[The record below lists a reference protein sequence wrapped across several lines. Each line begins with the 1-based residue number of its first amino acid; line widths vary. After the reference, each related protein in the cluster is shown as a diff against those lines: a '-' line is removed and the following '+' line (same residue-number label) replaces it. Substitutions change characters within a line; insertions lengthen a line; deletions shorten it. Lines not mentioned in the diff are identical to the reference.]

1 MKTQINLTMD
11 QLKEI
16 LSTCSSKRV
25 VLDTETT
32 GLQWWSDRLISVGFY
47 CPDADVAGCI
57 DIRNQPEL
65 QDEVREIVRTSLAPG
80 TTVIMH
86 NAKFD
91 LHFLRANSNTLGW
104 KLIDTTVLIHLF
116 DSRLRKSMEEAEK
129 VFLGSNSKRE
139 HIDDT
144 QFGEDPPPL
153 FDKDKRKRKTPIW
166 DWNSDKRQVYCVND
180 CRVTYQLAEVLYP
193 AIRNLGMESL
203 FWKDMKYIGV
213 LCRIEKNGMLV
224 DKDFIA
230 NAKTALKIHQ
240 EDLEKQL
247 YDACGK
253 KFNWRSP
260 KQLSAA
266 IYEGL
271 GIPKPVNPFLDA
283 QGNDTTKFIDRR
295 MYNDTCTSSFI
306 LMEKAKH
313 PLGELISSLREAA
326 KLRKTLQNWIDLS
339 DEEDFIHTNFKITG
353 TRTGRLSSSKPNVQN
368 VPSEVRSRFTSGV
381 FSGGNL
387 RSEEYNLRNA
397 FVCRPGYKMLAI
409 DWKQME
415 MRMFGILS
423 QDNILMEALMS
434 GADIHMWIGKA
445 VWGEGDEATNQL
457 HREWSKTVTFGLIYG
472 MTTGGL
478 QFKLEMS
485 QERAHKVAEDYW
497 NRFPRIRPWMFEV
510 IQECRENGFVRY
522 WSGRIWREEAENFF
536 YKAANA
542 AIQGG
547 CADLLSI
554 AVIRVQNW
562 LDSKEQSYGRI
573 VNLVHDEIII
583 EVRED
588 KVAEAAKE
596 MAEIMLVE
604 DLFKMPFLVDAK
616 VGNSYGSLEKMEI
629 PK

>member
-1 MKTQINLTMD
+1 MNTKINLTPD
-11 QLKEI
+11 QFSEALQK
-16 LSTCSSKRV
+16 CSQKRV
-25 VLDTETT
+25 VLDTETS
-32 GLQWWSDRLISVGFY
+32 GLYWWKDRLVSIGFY
-47 CPDADVAGCI
+47 CPDADIAGCI
-57 DIRNQPEL
+57 DIRDQPEL
-65 QDEVREIVRTSLAPG
+65 QKHIRNFVKLCLKPG
-80 TTVIMH
+80 TVVIMH

-91 LHFLRANSNTLGW
+91 LHFLRADPAELGW
-104 KLIDTTVLIHLF
+104 KIMDTTVMVHLW
-116 DSRLRKSMEEAEK
+116 DSRLRKSLEEAEK
-129 VFLGSNSKRE
+129 TFLGTNSKRE

-144 QFGEDPPPL
+144 QFEEDPEPL
-153 FDKDKRKRKTPIW
+153 FEKDKKKRNTPIW
-166 DWNSDKRQVYCVND
+166 DWNADKRQIYCIND

-193 AIRNLGMESL
+193 QIEALGMKQL
-203 FWKDMKYIGV
+203 FWKDMKYISV
-213 LCRIEKNGMLV
+213 LCRIERNGMLI
-224 DKDFIA
+224 DPAFIDRA
-230 NAKTALKIHQ
+230 ENALKIHQ
-240 EDLEKQL
+240 EDLETQL

-271 GIPKPVNPFLDA
+271 GISKPINPFLDA

-295 MYNDTCTSSFI
+295 MYNDTCTSTFI

-313 PLGELISSLREAA
+313 PLGELISSLRESA

-339 DEEDFIHTNFKITG
+339 DSNSYVHTNFNLTG

-368 VPSEVRSRFTSGV
+368 IPSEVRSRFTSGV

-387 RSEEYNLRNA
+387 RSAEYNLRNA
-397 FVCRPGYKMLAI
+397 FITRPGHTMLAI

-423 QDNILMEALMS
+423 QDSILMEALMS

-445 VWGEGDEATNQL
+445 VWGEGDEAINQL

-485 QERAHKVAEDYW
+485 QEKAHKVAEDYW

-510 IQECRENGFVRY
+510 IQECRENGFIRY
-522 WSGRIWREEAENFF
+522 WSGRIWREETEHFY

-554 AVIRVQNW
+554 TAIRVDKW
-562 LDSKEQSYGRI
+562 LKQKGWGKIIS
-573 VNLVHDEIII
+573 LVHDEIII
-583 EVRED
+583 EIPED
-588 KVAEAAKE
+588 KLEQAAKE
-596 MAEIMLVE
+596 MTEIMLVP
-604 DLFKMPFLVDAK
+604 DLFNMPFLVDAK
-616 VGNSYGSLEKMEI
+616 IGKSYGSLEKYAI